1 MAQSKIE
8 VTPLAGSMGALVSG
22 CDLSGDLDNRT
33 FDAIHQAF
41 TDHLA
46 IFFPDQRLTPE
57 TMSRFVARF
66 GEPLPHPYMKPL
78 EGAPEVH
85 ELRKKPE
92 ESHVFGNL
100 WHMDFTN
107 LPRPS
112 LANSLYAREIPTRG
126 GDTLF
131 TNMYM
136 AYEALS
142 DGMKEMLGGMNA
154 VHGFPETYK
163 RNVALEEAKTGVTK
177 VDADTIAYRDNYDS
191 EVIHPVIRVHPDSGR
206 RVLYVN
212 PGFTLRLEGMTEEE
226 SKPIL
231 DYLYAHAVRPE
242 FTFRNRWRVDML
254 GIWDNRCS
262 MHYAMNDYPGQTR
275 VMHRMV
281 VLELEK
287 PS

>member
-1 MAQSKIE
+1 MAQSNIE

-46 IFFPDQRLTPE
+46 VFFPDQRLTPE

-78 EGAPEVH
+78 EGAPAVH

-107 LPRPS
+107 LPGRHWPIRS
-112 LANSLYAREIPTRG
+112 MPRNPDPRRRYAVHQHVHG
-126 GDTLF
+126 
-131 TNMYM
+131 
-136 AYEALS
+136 YETLS

-154 VHGFPETYK
+154 VHDFPRPTNGMSPARK
-163 RNVALEEAKTGVTK
+163 PRPASPRWMPTPSPTGTTMT
-177 VDADTIAYRDNYDS
+177 ARS
-191 EVIHPVIRVHPDSGR
+191 SIR
-206 RVLYVN
+206 
-212 PGFTLRLEGMTEEE
+212 
-226 SKPIL
+226 
-231 DYLYAHAVRPE
+231 
-242 FTFRNRWRVDML
+242 
-254 GIWDNRCS
+254 
-262 MHYAMNDYPGQTR
+262 
-275 VMHRMV
+275 
-281 VLELEK
+281 
-287 PS
+287 

>member
-1 MAQSKIE
+1 MAQSNIE

-22 CDLSGDLDNRT
+22 CDLSDDLDNRT

-41 TDHLA
+41 TDYLA
-46 IFFPDQRLTPE
+46 IFFPDQQLTPE

-66 GEPLPHPYMKPL
+66 GEPLPHPCMKPL

-112 LANSLYAREIPTRG
+112 LANSLYARE
-126 GDTLF
+126 
-131 TNMYM
+131 
-136 AYEALS
+136 
-142 DGMKEMLGGMNA
+142 
-154 VHGFPETYK
+154 
-163 RNVALEEAKTGVTK
+163 EAKTGVTK

-206 RVLYVN
+206 KVLYVN

-242 FTFRNRWRVDML
+242 FTFRNRWQVDML

-287 PS
+287 PSKAGAAAVAEKTAAARPDNP